1 MRLAKM
7 LRALEG
13 KSLLAV
19 LSLGLLF
26 ALGTAP
32 KLNAQILYGSIVG
45 SVKDPSGA
53 AVPGATVTATQTQT
67 QLTRSVTSD
76 QAGGFEMST
85 LSAGNYTLKVSAQGF
100 KTFTQTGVEV
110 SINTITR
117 ADATLELGAVN
128 QSVEV
133 SASAAVL
140 QTERPDVHHDLTAT
154 TIENVPMPPGNNFEQ
169 LFRAIPGVNPPVSAH
184 SVATNPSRSLQYNS
198 NGTSSYGNDVR
209 VDGISQYNIWVPE
222 NAAYI
227 PSSDAIEVVNVA
239 TNSYNPEQ
247 GLAGGSSVNVQIKNG
262 TNQLHGDVYE
272 YHYDNGLEA
281 RGFFDPRN
289 GISRV
294 PKDIFNQ
301 FGGSIGGPIKKDKV
315 FFFGNVEATRQRQF
329 ANQLATVPTMA
340 MRNGDLRGL
349 DLSKANPDFI
359 YDPATGN
366 INPKTGFSDGTGR
379 AQLSCGGI
387 ADVICANRISP
398 TAAKILSLLPPPNIP
413 DQSSNGTG
421 PRDNFLGAADVVFNR
436 LTSDSKIDWNKS
448 DKFTMFGHLGL
459 AKYNTLNPQIFGA
472 IGGPQVSGFI
482 GNEGQAYGHTY
493 SFSVTG
499 NYVATPNFIIDGS
512 VGMTRMVA
520 NSAQL
525 DVAKKEGTD
534 VLGIPGVNG
543 TRPFEGSWP
552 EFDIA
557 TGQGPDPA
565 SGAFSNLGTQH
576 NFMPYFRNDPQYD
589 FTANATWI
597 HANHSIRWGADLIGQ
612 HLNQQQPEWNSGG
625 GSYGPQGGFQFQSG
639 PTQCVSSVTSTTP
652 SISNCFNGGSTTP
665 LAKGKT
671 ASSDNYNGMASFL
684 LGVDTGYGKNIQIP
698 DYFHTITHEYSAYVG
713 DQWRTTSK
721 LTTTLGVRWEYFPM
735 PTRGGS
741 RGLEHFDFATGEMEL
756 CGVGGNPTDCGI
768 SVSKT
773 NFSPRIG
780 LAYRARN
787 SFVMRA
793 AYGITSEPYNVVDSL
808 RTNFPILIPLF
819 YTAPSLLGAGAL
831 DATGVANEPVGQ
843 SLPIGIPALPTPC
856 QTCAEDPIPGNV
868 SLATAPTNFK
878 RGYIQS
884 WNVTLEKELPGG
896 WLASAGYVASRT
908 IRQLGILNLNVGSPI
923 LPAGCIPGSTGA
935 TACGGNA
942 SLPFDYNNASTTPS
956 AACPN
961 GLASTQPGCRTAGMG
976 DVTAITNNHYDSLQ
990 TSLSHH
996 FANGYQVQFNYTWS
1010 KAIGMANVEN
1020 EKGNPYIQTLS
1031 FYNLNRGLAPINRP
1045 QNFEAIFVAES
1056 PFGAKKHWVNS
1067 GVGAKILG
1075 GWQISGLVSAVSGSV
1090 VALSANGSGL
1100 NSSGDT
1106 QRPDI
1111 VSLNNA
1117 FPHAVGPGQQWFNTS
1132 AFAGVDSNPVAN
1144 AQRFGTSAF
1153 YQFQGPGYFD
1163 MDLGLIRNF
1172 KLSER
1177 FNFQVRGQAV
1187 NFTNTPYFNNPGG
1200 NCGSYQSATA
1210 TAPALSCNN
1219 GSFGQVTG
1227 INALARDGIGQR
1239 QFMISMKLSF

>member
-1 MRLAKM
+1 M
-7 LRALEG
+7 
-13 KSLLAV
+13 V
-19 LSLGLLF
+19 LSLALLLM
-26 ALGTAP
+26 LGAAP
-32 KLNAQILYGSIVG
+32 QLNAQVLYGSIVG
-45 SVKDPSGA
+45 SVNDQSGG
-53 AVPGATVTATQTQT
+53 AVPNATITATQTQT
-67 QLTRSVTSD
+67 QLTRSVTTD
-76 QAGGFEMST
+76 QSGGYTLST
-85 LSAGNYTLKVSAQGF
+85 LSAGTYTIKVTAQGF
-100 KTFTQTGVEV
+100 KTFSQTGVDV

-117 ADATLELGAVN
+117 VDASLELGSVN

-133 SASAAVL
+133 SAAAAVL
-140 QTERPDVHHDLTAT
+140 QTERPDVHHDLTAN

-169 LFRAIPGVNPPVSAH
+169 LFRAIPGVNPPTSAH

-227 PSSDAIEVVNVA
+227 PSADAIEVVNVA

-262 TNQLHGDVYE
+262 TNQLHGDLYE

-281 RGFFDPRN
+281 RGFFDPGN

-329 ANQLATVPTMA
+329 ANQLATVPTAA
-340 MRNGDLRGL
+340 MRTGDLRGL
-349 DLSKANPDFI
+349 DLSKANPDVV
-359 YDPATGN
+359 YDPATG
-366 INPKTGFSDGTGR
+366 KSDGSGR
-379 AQLSCGGI
+379 VPFSCGGV
-387 ADVICANRISP
+387 ANVICGNRISP
-398 TAAKILSLLPPPNIP
+398 TAAKILSLLPLPNIP

-421 PRDNFLGAADVVFNR
+421 PHDNFLGAADVAFNR

-448 DKFTMFGHLGL
+448 DKFTMYGHLGL
-459 AKYNTLNPQIFGA
+459 AKYNTLNPQIFGQ

-482 GNEGQAYGHTY
+482 GNEGTAYGHTY

-499 NYVATPNFIIDGS
+499 NYVATPNLVIDGS

-525 DVAKKEGTD
+525 DVKSKPGTD
-534 VLGIPGVNG
+534 ILGIPGVNG
-543 TRPFEGSWP
+543 TRAFEGSWP

-557 TGQGPDPA
+557 SGQGPSPDG
-565 SGAFSNLGTQH
+565 GAFSNLGTQH

-589 FTANATWI
+589 FTGNATWI
-597 HANHSIRWGADLIGQ
+597 HGNHSIRWGADLIGQ

-625 GSYGPQGGFQFQSG
+625 SSYGPQGGFAFQNG
-639 PTQCVSSVTSTTP
+639 PTQCKGCV
-652 SISNCFNGGSTTP
+652 
-665 LAKGKT
+665 AKGKT
-671 ASSDNYNGMASFL
+671 TASDNYNGMASFL
-684 LGVDTGYGKNIQIP
+684 LGVDTSYGKNIQIP
-698 DYFHTITHEYSAYVG
+698 DYFHTITHEYSAYIG

-741 RGLEHFDFATGEMEL
+741 RGLEHFDFTTGEMEL
-756 CGVGGNPTDCGI
+756 CGVGGIPTDCG
-768 SVSKT
+768 VNATKKD
-773 NFSPRIG
+773 FAPRIG
-780 LAYRARN
+780 LAYRATN

-793 AYGITSEPYNVVDSL
+793 AYGITYEPYNVVDSL
-808 RTNFPILIPLF
+808 RTNFPILLPLF
-819 YTAPSLLGAGAL
+819 VNAPSSLLAAGAL

-843 SLPIGIPALPTPC
+843 NLDIGIPLPPTPC
-856 QTCAEDPIPGNV
+856 QTCPEDPIPGNV
-868 SLATAPTNFK
+868 SLASAAPNMK

-884 WNVTLEKELPGG
+884 WNFTMEKELPGG

-908 IRQLGILNLNVGSPI
+908 IDQLGILNLNVGSPI
-923 LPAGCIPGSTGA
+923 LPVGCDPIVKEN
-935 TACGGNA
+935 CGGNA
-942 SLPFDYNNASTTPS
+942 SLPFNYLGSVKGACSSISTT
-956 AACPN
+956 
-961 GLASTQPGCRTAGMG
+961 TPGCRTAAMG

-1010 KAIGMANVEN
+1010 KTIGMANVEN

-1031 FYNLNRGLAPINRP
+1031 FYNLNRGLAPIDRP

-1056 PFGAKKHWVNS
+1056 PFGANKHWVS
-1067 GVGAKILG
+1067 TGVGAKILG
-1075 GWQISGLVSAVSGSV
+1075 GWQFSGLVSAVSGSV
-1090 VALSANGSGL
+1090 VGLSANGSGL
-1100 NSSGDT
+1100 NASGDT

-1111 VSLNNA
+1111 VSLSNA
-1117 FPHAVGPGQQWFNTS
+1117 FPHAVGPGQQWFNKS
-1132 AFAGVDSNPVAN
+1132 AFAGVDANPVGT

-1153 YQFQGPGYFD
+1153 YQFHGPGYFD

-1172 KLSER
+1172 KITER
-1177 FNFQVRGQAV
+1177 FNFQVRAQAV
-1187 NFTNTPYFNNPGG
+1187 NFTNTPYFNNPNGS
-1200 NCGSYQSATA
+1200 CGSFSAT
-1210 TAPALSCNN
+1210 TGCNG
-1219 GSFGQVTG
+1219 GSFGQVTS

-1239 QFMISMKLSF
+1239 QFEISMKLSF